1 MPGCDPDLGKFKVSQ
16 PPGVF
21 LQPVL
26 LRRSARRLWAMKRA
40 VEALGS
46 TQTPVGAHS
55 RKGPTAGKGPTTRK
69 GPTAPHGAN
78 FGRAGGV
85 ELGAA

>member
-1 MPGCDPDLGKFKVSQ
+1 MPGCDPNLGKFKVSQ

-21 LQPVL
+21 WHPVL

-40 VEALGS
+40 VEAFGS
-46 TQTPVGAHS
+46 IQTSVGAYS
-55 RKGPTAGKGPTTRK
+55 RKGSTTRK
-69 GPTAPHGAN
+69 GPAAPHGAN
-78 FGRAGGV
+78 FSHAGGV

>member
-1 MPGCDPDLGKFKVSQ
+1 
-16 PPGVF
+16 
-21 LQPVL
+21 
-26 LRRSARRLWAMKRA
+26 MKRA

-46 TQTPVGAHS
+46 TQTPAGAHS